1 MKVTA
6 LPLLDPVKN
15 DFIQDKE
22 LNCWKKKKKY
32 KHKYSKLRKRWSNYT
47 LQII

>member
-22 LNCWKKKKKY
+22 LNCW
-32 KHKYSKLRKRWSNYT
+32 
-47 LQII
+47 